1 MNKDEFCKATGTK
14 YESIDEDDWNTIQTV
29 YNFHPMISDTKG
41 KNEIA
46 ALYKKGG
53 MGLLTDMFGTAD
65 EISCR
70 ESNIQLA
77 SVEKEKIQKQF
88 DTNLKELNA
97 KYEDEFWQMNEKIR
111 SNRNSIINLINKYE
125 V

>member
-1 MNKDEFCKATGTK
+1 MNRDEFCKATGLK

-77 SVEKEKIQKQF
+77 SVEMEKIQKKF
-88 DTNLKELNA
+88 DADLKELNA
-97 KYEDEFWQMNEKIR
+97 KYENEFWQMNEKIR
-111 SNRNSIINLINKYE
+111 SNRNTIINLINKYE